1 MLGTYLSTIG
11 MVDVTRSRLESCF
24 VFHDQPNKNVIRKFR
39 YKLIDLINIFSS
51 FNGATFK
58 TEQSSKFPHF
68 DVMAI
73 GSYRNS
79 PFVTGS
85 YETNGL
91 KTEILDYDSEK
102 WEQLADFPFSTGD
115 R

>member
-1 MLGTYLSTIG
+1 
-11 MVDVTRSRLESCF
+11 MVDVTLSRLESCF
-24 VFHDQPNKNVIRKFR
+24 VLQFRLHKNVIRKLR
-39 YKLIDLINIFSS
+39 YKLIHLINIFSS

-58 TEQSSKFPHF
+58 TEPSSKFPHY
-68 DVMAI
+68 DVMSL
-73 GSYRNS
+73 GFYRNS

-91 KTEILDYDSEK
+91 KTEILNYDSEK
-102 WEQLADFPFSTGD
+102 WEQLADYPFSNTD